1 MLMRYLLLL
10 QFSGPLIVM
19 GLYGMYGL
27 GAAHAFVGTATTVN
41 IDVNTDNPYFT

>member
-1 MLMRYLLLL
+1 MLMRYPLLF

-19 GLYGMYGL
+19 GRYGMAGL

-41 IDVNTDNPYFT
+41 TDNLYFT